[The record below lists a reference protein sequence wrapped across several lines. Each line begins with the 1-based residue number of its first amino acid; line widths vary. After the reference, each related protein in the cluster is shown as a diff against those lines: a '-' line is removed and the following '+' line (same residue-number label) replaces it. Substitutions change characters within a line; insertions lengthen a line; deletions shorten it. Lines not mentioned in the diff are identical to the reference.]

1 MKKGCQLQQNYDIIY
16 STDKKQ
22 KKERANME
30 MKFYRC
36 AHCGQIIAIVKK
48 TGVPVICCGE
58 PMKEIIPSSTDAS
71 VEKHVPVVEVEGDTV
86 KVTVGSTEHPMIPEH
101 YIEWISLQTKA
112 GNQRK
117 ALQPGDK
124 PKVCFKICEGDEIEA
139 VYAYCN
145 LHSLWKA

>member
-1 MKKGCQLQQNYDIIY
+1 
-16 STDKKQ
+16 
-22 KKERANME
+22 ME

-36 AHCGQIIAIVKK
+36 SHCGQIIAIVKE

-58 PMKEIIPSSTDAS
+58 PMTEVIPGTTDAS
-71 VEKHVPVVEVEGDTV
+71 LEKHVPVFTVEKN
-86 KVTVGSTEHPMIPEH
+86 KVHVSVGSVEHPMVPEH
-101 YIEWISLQTKA
+101 YIEWVAIQTKL

-117 ALQPGDK
+117 QLSPGNE
-124 PKVCFKICEGDEIEA
+124 PKACFSICDGDEVEA

>member
-1 MKKGCQLQQNYDIIY
+1 
-16 STDKKQ
+16 
-22 KKERANME
+22 

-36 AHCGQIIAIVKK
+36 SHCGQIIAIVKK

-58 PMKEIIPSSTDAS
+58 PMKEIVPGTVDAS
-71 VEKHVPVVEVEGDTV
+71 LEKHVPVFEVKGGKV
-86 KVTVGSTEHPMIPEH
+86 FVTVGAVPHPMLPEH
-101 YIEWISLQTKA
+101 YIEWVSIQTKY

-117 ALQPGDK
+117 ELKPGDE
-124 PKVCFKICEGDEIEA
+124 PKVCFSICEDDEVLA

>member
-1 MKKGCQLQQNYDIIY
+1 
-16 STDKKQ
+16 
-22 KKERANME
+22 ME

-36 AHCGQIIAIVKK
+36 SRCGQIIAIVKK

-58 PMKEIIPSSTDAS
+58 PMKEIIPGTTEAST
-71 VEKHVPVVEVEGDTV
+71 EKHIPVVEIEGNKV
-86 KVTVGSTEHPMIPEH
+86 LVTVGSVAHPMLPEH
-101 YIEWISLQTKA
+101 FIEWIAVQTKQ

-117 ALQPGDK
+117 ALNPGDE
-124 PKVCFKICEGDEIEA
+124 PKACFTICENDEVEA